1 MAIDTPTLDELCE
14 ELVRLAALASPA
26 PWNWHWRADPDA
38 PGSVAWNVDS
48 GRSTAIAMCPRYG
61 AGQFA
66 GDAELIVRLRNALP
80 LLLAERTALREEV
93 MHLAAA
99 VNGES
104 CACSGC
110 KPR

>member
-1 MAIDTPTLDELCE
+1 MATDTPALDELCAELTALRAARHAAMDDGSTE
-14 ELVRLAALASPA
+14 EFQEAHARYAAALIRSFPA
-26 PWNWHWRADPDA
+26 
-38 PGSVAWNVDS
+38 
-48 GRSTAIAMCPRYG
+48 
-61 AGQFA
+61 
-66 GDAELIVRLRNALP
+66 LI
-80 LLLAERTALREEV
+80 AERTALREEV